1 MREPEHINFS
11 AKDNKGD
18 IMPTI
23 ELLECERVA
32 YVKGMDNYLQKL
44 KAMPDDEAIE
54 KSRINLQNSNI
65 IDFMVVID
73 LHMKMYYISMKD
85 YGQVII
91 LMIGWEMVFIS
102 GKIA

>member
-32 YVKGMDNYLQKL
+32 YVK
-44 KAMPDDEAIE
+44 EW
-54 KSRINLQNSNI
+54 I
-65 IDFMVVID
+65 II
-73 LHMKMYYISMKD
+73 YRN
-85 YGQVII
+85 
-91 LMIGWEMVFIS
+91 
-102 GKIA
+102 

>member
-23 ELLECERVA
+23 EL
-32 YVKGMDNYLQKL
+32 LQKL

-65 IDFMVVID
+65 IEPNGDFTERY
-73 LHMKMYYISMKD
+73 HYSRKYTKSK
-85 YGQVII
+85 
-91 LMIGWEMVFIS
+91 E
-102 GKIA
+102 

>member
-18 IMPTI
+18 TMPII

-65 IDFMVVID
+65 IEPNGDFTERY
-73 LHMKMYYISMKD
+73 HYSRKYTKSK
-85 YGQVII
+85 
-91 LMIGWEMVFIS
+91 E
-102 GKIA
+102 

>member
-65 IDFMVVID
+65 IEPNGDFTERY
-73 LHMKMYYISMKD
+73 H
-85 YGQVII
+85 
-91 LMIGWEMVFIS
+91 
-102 GKIA
+102 